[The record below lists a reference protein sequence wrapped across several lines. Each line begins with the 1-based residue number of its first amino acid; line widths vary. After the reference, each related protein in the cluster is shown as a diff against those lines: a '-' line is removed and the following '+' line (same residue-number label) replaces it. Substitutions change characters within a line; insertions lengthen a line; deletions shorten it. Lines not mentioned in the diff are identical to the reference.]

1 MEPKSIHSSDSDN
14 LDPELLDRYWLGET
28 TPIESETVDG
38 WFAANPLWKERYN
51 QLHKHLQSDTRSRWE
66 PLTPIEVHNSID
78 KVLMETGIKAR
89 PGVKTGIG
97 FGTNPDSKIRSN
109 VNDSGLSGSHAI
121 HGINAPQMNKVKGQV
136 FPRSFVALGVAFVCT
151 LVVGLGWFFSNT
163 SSKEQIGQ
171 TYTTG
176 IGQRITF
183 TLSDGSRITLGPQSV
198 MNVPTQFGSSTRT
211 VALNG
216 EAYFDVTSTD
226 RIPFIVKTGNTQT
239 RVLGT
244 RFVVKYYD
252 DRFGARIAVES
263 GRVSFG
269 KYSEA
274 GDSRNADVAVNSTN
288 NDVIVTPG
296 LVAFADSAGLNISL
310 SKEETL
316 SDYTDWVHS
325 RLTFRS
331 TPVSEA
337 LKTLTRWY
345 GVQFSVSDPE
355 LLGSSITGS
364 LPYGSVEDM
373 LTTLRDLL
381 DVSQSYERSEDG
393 TIKVTL
399 RPNQ

>member
-28 TPIESETVDG
+28 TPVESETVDG
-38 WFAANPLWKERYN
+38 WLAANPLWKERYN
-51 QLHKHLQSDTRSRWE
+51 QLHKHLQNDTRSRWE

-89 PGVKTGIG
+89 SGIDAGIG
-97 FGTNPDSKIRSN
+97 SRTNTASKIRSN
-109 VNDSGLSGSHAI
+109 INDPELSGSHAI
-121 HGINAPQMNKVKGQV
+121 HGITAPSMKGPKWRV
-136 FPRSFVALGVAFVCT
+136 STRSFLALGVAFACT
-151 LVVGLGWFFSNT
+151 LAVGFGWIFST
-163 SSKEQIGQ
+163 SSPTEQVGQ
-171 TYTTG
+171 SYTTG

-183 TLSDGSRITLGPQSV
+183 TLPDGTRITLGPQSV
-198 MNVPTQFGSSTRT
+198 MSVPKQFGSSTRT

-216 EAYFDVTSTD
+216 EAYFDVTTTD
-226 RIPFIVKTGNTQT
+226 RIPFVVKTGNTQT

-252 DRFGARIAVES
+252 DKFGARIAVES

-269 KYSEA
+269 KYFDA
-274 GDSRNADVAVNSTN
+274 RDSRNAANSTN

-296 LVAFADSAGLNISL
+296 LVAFADSAGLNVSL

-345 GVQFSVSDPE
+345 GVQFNVSDSE